1 MIFARVRHRHPPL
14 IRVKRGLPTVTGMA
28 ERERRVLRVTEEPEL
43 RRYWYPLARADAVA
57 DEPVARILL
66 GVEVVLWRP
75 GPGRIAGA
83 VDRCPHR
90 DARLSG
96 GWLDGCALVC
106 PYHGWEYGPDGA
118 ATRIPQLDD
127 GAALPP
133 AARLDAVRVAE
144 RYGWVWACLVP
155 EADEAQ
161 PLPTIPGAEDPSW
174 RVVREPESE
183 WACPL
188 PMLVENN
195 LDPAHIAFVH
205 RTSFGTPASPR
216 VPVPDVARTATGMC
230 SAHEVE
236 VQSRP
241 GEAGETVRRTVTTVI
256 GPALLVIDITYPDGV
271 RHVMLKACTPVG
283 DTTTRQLQVVLR
295 NDGEADRPAADIVA
309 FDAQVWAEDRVVLE
323 SAHHDY
329 PLALTAQVHLR
340 IDRATI
346 EYRRMLA
353 EMVDGAA
360 APAPQLAVAGA

>member
-1 MIFARVRHRHPPL
+1 
-14 IRVKRGLPTVTGMA
+14 
-28 ERERRVLRVTEEPEL
+28 
-43 RRYWYPLARADAVA
+43 LARADAVA
-57 DEPVARILL
+57 AGPVARTLL

-75 GPGRIAGA
+75 GPGRIAA
-83 VDRCPHR
+83 AADRCPHR

-106 PYHGWEYGPDGA
+106 PYHGWEYGADGA

-155 EADEAQ
+155 EADEAMG
-161 PLPTIPGAEDPSW
+161 LPAIPVADERAW
-174 RVVREPESE
+174 RVVPEPESE

-216 VPVPDVARTATGMC
+216 VPVPDVGRTATGMR
-230 SAHEVE
+230 SSHEVG

-241 GEAGETVRRTVTTVI
+241 GEVGQTVRRTVTTVI

-295 NDGEADRPAADIVA
+295 NDAEADRPAADIVA
-309 FDAQVWAEDRVVLE
+309 FDAQVWAEDRAVLE

-329 PLALTAQVHLR
+329 PLTLGAQVHLR

-346 EYRRMLA
+346 EYRRMLG
-353 EMVDGAA
+353 EIVGGVHRGSGV
-360 APAPQLAVAGA
+360 LATASVPV

>member
-1 MIFARVRHRHPPL
+1 
-14 IRVKRGLPTVTGMA
+14 MA
-28 ERERRVLRVTEEPEL
+28 ERERRVLRVTEEPAL

-57 DEPVARILL
+57 AEPVARTLL

-118 ATRIPQLDD
+118 ATRIPQLDE
-127 GAALPP
+127 GAPLPP
-133 AARLDAVRVAE
+133 GARLDGVRVAE

-155 EADEAQ
+155 QAEEAQ

-174 RVVREPESE
+174 RVVPEPESE

-216 VPVPDVARTATGMC
+216 VPVPDVA
-230 SAHEVE
+230 AHRDRHA
-236 VQSRP
+236 QRP
-241 GEAGETVRRTVTTVI
+241 RAG
-256 GPALLVIDITYPDGV
+256 GPVAAG
-271 RHVMLKACTPVG
+271 RG
-283 DTTTRQLQVVLR
+283 GR
-295 NDGEADRPAADIVA
+295 DRPAHGD
-309 FDAQVWAEDRVVLE
+309 DG
-323 SAHHDY
+323 
-329 PLALTAQVHLR
+329 
-340 IDRATI
+340 DRAGAPGDRHHLS
-346 EYRRMLA
+346 RRR
-353 EMVDGAA
+353 
-360 APAPQLAVAGA
+360 PAT